1 MTTACERTK
10 AVIETREFLQT
21 LSSAD
26 EVTIRGLIRSVAV
39 CLLRH
44 YPLDIDLDISASAL
58 PKVWAPPSMHG
69 GEEKRA
75 ARGRILPL

>member
-10 AVIETREFLQT
+10 AVIETRKLLQT

-26 EVTIRGLIRSVAV
+26 EVTIHGLIQSVAV

-44 YPLDIDLDISASAL
+44 YPLDIDLEMSASAL
-58 PKVWAPPSMHG
+58 PIVWAPPSMHG

-75 ARGRILPL
+75 ARGHILPL

>member
-10 AVIETREFLQT
+10 AVIEARKFLQT

-26 EVTIRGLIRSVAV
+26 EVTIRGLVQSVAV

-44 YPLDIDLDISASAL
+44 YPLDIDLDNSASAL
-58 PKVWAPPSMHG
+58 PNVWAPPSMHG
-69 GEEKRA
+69 GEEERA
-75 ARGRILPL
+75 ARGHILPL